1 MFNFGKNNKK
11 NFDIHYN
18 YDGKLL
24 GDDIPFAVVESYK
37 KLRTNLIFSFGGQKT
52 PIFAV
57 TSYQAKSGKTITS
70 ANIAI
75 SFAMIGKKVLLVDAD
90 MRLPAIHKAFKYRPQ
105 EKGLSTLLATADS
118 DIDSYI
124 MKTKYENLYIVDSG
138 IVPPNPSELLS
149 LKSVESFF
157 QTASEKFDI
166 IIVDMPPVG
175 EVTDAALFAPYITGY
190 IIVVRS
196 EITRRADLEE
206 SVSFIEKNGGK
217 IAGFVINGVNLK
229 AHGYRHK
236 YGKYGYGYDYGYG
249 YSNAAERHEPAN
261 ENKK

>member
-1 MFNFGKNNKK
+1 MFNFRKNNKK

-24 GDDIPFAVVESYK
+24 GDDIPFAAVEAYK

-52 PIFAV
+52 PVFAV
-57 TSYQAKSGKTITS
+57 TSYQAKTGKTITS

-90 MRLPAIHKAFKYRPQ
+90 MRLPAVHKAFKYKPQ
-105 EKGLSTLLATADS
+105 EKGFSTLLATADS
-118 DIDSYI
+118 NIDSYI
-124 MKTKYENLYIVDSG
+124 MKTKYENLYILDSG
-138 IVPPNPSELLS
+138 IIPPNPSELLS

-157 QTASEKFDI
+157 EAVSEKFDV

-175 EVTDAALFAPYITGY
+175 EVTDAALLAPYITGY

-217 IAGFVINGVNLK
+217 VAGFVLNGVNLK
-229 AHGYRHK
+229 SHRYGYR
-236 YGKYGYGYDYGYG
+236 YGKYGYGYGYG
-249 YSNAAERHEPAN
+249 YSNAGERNKSAN